1 MATMTSSLFHRCRSQ
16 SISAVVAALKH
27 ASGRAAPLGT
37 QIDCANT
44 TTTPTT
50 IIRNNTYTTA
60 THITRKVDLSSRSS
74 PPSASAI
81 SSTWPHHQQQRELQR
96 FASSSAAALEEPT
109 TKRRTTLQTKDPII
123 LVRKTLICASLFVL
137 TKHPMILLLES

>member
-1 MATMTSSLFHRCRSQ
+1 MTSSLFHRCRSQ

-44 TTTPTT
+44 TTTPT

-74 PPSASAI
+74 PPSASVI

-123 LVRKTLICASLFVL
+123 LVREMLVCASLFVL